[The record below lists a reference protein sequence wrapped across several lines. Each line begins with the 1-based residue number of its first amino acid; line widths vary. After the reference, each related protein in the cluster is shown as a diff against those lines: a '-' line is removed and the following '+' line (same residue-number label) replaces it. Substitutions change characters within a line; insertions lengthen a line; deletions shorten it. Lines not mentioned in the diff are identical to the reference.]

1 MKRRRE
7 PKGWFAAWV
16 DRLNNIV
23 ASINTSRVF
32 AGIMIIILNISS
44 KFITV
49 HFSKSMESF
58 LKYTFSRNILV
69 FAICYMGSR
78 DIVVSLVLTCFF
90 ILLMDVLLN
99 ENSPYNILPAS
110 FTEYHTLLMENM
122 EKQEKKPTEAQI
134 NSAIAMLASLNT
146 KTAAAAAAAT

>member
-110 FTEYHTLLMENM
+110 FTEYHTRVMENM
-122 EKQEKKPTEAQI
+122 ENQEKKPTEAQI